1 MTCKVQPNLL
11 WLKAIIY
18 RIIRITIVFISS
30 YFILDDINSAASIAG
45 IDMIA
50 ATLFY
55 YYFDKFWCKI
65 ENYLYKLYIKWKYR
79 ELR

>member
-1 MTCKVQPNLL
+1 MCKIEEPNLL

-18 RIIRITIVFISS
+18 RIVRILIVFISG
-30 YFILDDINSAASIAG
+30 YFILGDTSIAMSIAG

-65 ENYLYKLYIKWKYR
+65 ENYLYKLYLKWKYR
-79 ELR
+79 KLG